1 MKGKLNMILAIDT
14 SGRTASCAVMSE
26 GVLLGSRMLYT
37 ERSHSQILLPM
48 VKGLLAETGHTVQN
62 VDVFAAADGPGS
74 YTGLRIGISAVQA
87 LAYAGEKQCIG
98 ISTLEGLAW
107 NLCGR
112 TGILCA
118 CMAARQDLCYCAF
131 FESDGVTVTR
141 LTEDAVMHAAD
152 IAAQIDLYNE
162 PAMIIGDGIYMMR
175 KINPDVLGA
184 PPHLCYQSACG
195 IALAA
200 MHKTPC
206 EPENLTVRY
215 LQEVKIG

>member
-1 MKGKLNMILAIDT
+1 MKD
-14 SGRTASCAVMSE
+14 
-26 GVLLGSRMLYT
+26 GVLLGYRMLYT
-37 ERSHSQILLPM
+37 ERSHSQILLPT
-48 VKGLLAETGHTVQN
+48 VKQLLAETGHTVQD

-87 LAYAGEKQCIG
+87 LCFAGGKQCIG
-98 ISTLEGLAW
+98 VSTLEGLAW

-112 TGILCA
+112 SGILCA

-131 FESDGVTVTR
+131 FESDGVTVSR

-162 PAMIIGDGIYMMR
+162 PVMIIGDGIQMMR
-175 KINPDVLGA
+175 KISPDFLGA
-184 PPHLCYQSACG
+184 PLHLCYQSACG

-200 MHKTPC
+200 MQGTPVAPD
-206 EPENLTVRY
+206 ELTVRY